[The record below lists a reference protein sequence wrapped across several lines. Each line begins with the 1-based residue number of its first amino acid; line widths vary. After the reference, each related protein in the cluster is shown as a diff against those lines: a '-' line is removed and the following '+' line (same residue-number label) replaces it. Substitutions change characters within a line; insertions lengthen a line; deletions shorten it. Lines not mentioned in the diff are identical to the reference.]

1 MYKRTDNVYMDVHLM
16 LNRAWVYR
24 IEKYKSQ
31 GKKLLI
37 TAANAKVHSVYGITS
52 IHHIYI

>member
-1 MYKRTDNVYMDVHLM
+1 M

-24 IEKYKSQ
+24 IEKYKSLL

-37 TAANAKVHSVYGITS
+37 TAANAKVHSVYGTTS
-52 IHHIYI
+52 THHIYI